1 MIDFQIQPII
11 KKLSAVKPFLMG
23 CRLYSA
29 HGDFM
34 KNQLNSLRYFLLGLG
49 LLLFLIPTSAFSM
62 SGEVIM
68 KKANLISYYPADD
81 ARSQILMKVYSP
93 GKKKP
98 IKKMFYMLKYD
109 VEEGGE
115 QMFFIYF
122 TKPSDI
128 KRTTFLVH
136 KKLNEDD
143 YRRLYIPSSDK
154 VVAISGSRKQDP
166 FMGSDFSYED
176 VSGRH
181 FNQDNH
187 ELKGPED
194 LKGKAVYV
202 VESVPK
208 KREPKI
214 AKIKS
219 WIRKSDFVPLKVEFY
234 NHDGELFKTYLA
246 GKIKTIQ
253 GYPTVLKRTMIS
265 PIEGTRTILLLNPKK
280 MKYDVG
286 LKQSIFGERSLKNP
300 PIKYLK

>member
-1 MIDFQIQPII
+1 MKTQPNIFKRI
-11 KKLSAVKPFLMG
+11 
-23 CRLYSA
+23 
-29 HGDFM
+29 
-34 KNQLNSLRYFLLGLG
+34 LLGIG
-49 LLLFLIPTSAFSM
+49 LLIFLTPAAVFSM
-62 SGEVIM
+62 SGEEVM
-68 KKANLISYYPADD
+68 TKANLISYYPATD
-81 ARSQILMKVYSP
+81 ARSQMLMKVYSP

-109 VEEGGE
+109 IEEGGE
-115 QMFFIYF
+115 QMFFVYF

-136 KKLNEDD
+136 KKLKVDD
-143 YRRLYIPSSDK
+143 YRRLYIPASDK

-181 FNQDNH
+181 FSKDTH
-187 ELKGPED
+187 ELKGTEKIKKD
-194 LKGKAVYV
+194 AVYV
-202 VESVPK
+202 VESIPK
-208 KREPKI
+208 SREPKI

-219 WIRKSDFVPLKVEFY
+219 WVRKSDFVPLKVEFY
-234 NHDGELFKTYLA
+234 NHDGALFKTYIA
-246 GKIKTIQ
+246 GNIKKIQ

-265 PIEGTRTILLLNPKK
+265 PLDGTRTILLLNPKK

-286 LKQSIFGERSLKNP
+286 LKASLFSERSLKNP